1 MDAFA
6 PLWPAVRFGLLLAG
20 LLLPG
25 AALLFALRLP
35 RTLATCFAVS
45 AAVLYLTVLALQVT
59 GAGITP
65 PTLCAGLLVVS
76 LAGFLIGR
84 LGVERRVPTPLD
96 AVTNRKPEPNH
107 PKQQPGD
114 RLLHLHGNRPTE
126 SGGRLAPF
134 TTMGPWTVLYVA
146 FWAAVI
152 FRAVSEP
159 LAGPDV
165 EFRWGFLA
173 EQMLRAGSLD
183 FYPPRSAADF
193 ASYFWVESIPPG
205 ASALHA
211 WAYGCAGGPF
221 AAWTIPGVLLQ
232 LAALHEL
239 LWHTAHRVGGVRAA
253 RYACL
258 AAAACPLLVWSVL
271 IGQETGLTALA
282 LVGIA
287 YSVGRWVDTRVTAW
301 AALAALFAILGGAAR
316 EYGLVFTALGG
327 LALVGVKANRSAW
340 LTFLAVASLGLVWP
354 VRTWVLTGN
363 PVFSLSVGGLFPVNE
378 RFLRWITYDADAFG
392 AVLRTTSG
400 WLDVARYG
408 LLFAP
413 AAIVGWV
420 VLAVAAGRR
429 VRAAGFA
436 LASVTA
442 ILVLWAVS
450 VRYTNGGLFYSLR
463 VASPALALG
472 ALAAGVGLAAWVRPS
487 LRKQRAV
494 AGILTVLVL
503 ALLPATLALP
513 QNPWTGRWS
522 NWPAFSRP
530 APTATGPHD
539 ATVALVLAAREKSTP
554 ADSAPASVVLAD
566 SPGFQR
572 RFLPVG
578 IRVIPPW
585 SPQADWL
592 FDLNLPQAEAVQ
604 RWRNSGIRHLVITK
618 WQSHLD
624 FFNQRSRWN
633 RPPFRVHLIGETAS
647 TAVFSIRAAD

>member
-1 MDAFA
+1 MDALA

-25 AALLFALRLP
+25 AALLYALRLP

-45 AAVLYLTVLALQVT
+45 AVVLYLTVLALQLT

-65 PTLCAGLLVVS
+65 HALCAGLLVVS
-76 LAGFLIGR
+76 LASFLIGR
-84 LGVERRVPTPLD
+84 LGVERRVPTPLKD
-96 AVTNRKPEPNH
+96 TTKRTDETNH
-107 PKQQPGD
+107 PEQQPGD
-114 RLLHLHGNRPTE
+114 RLLHLPGDGGQDTNR
-126 SGGRLAPF
+126 RLAPF
-134 TTMGPWTVLYVA
+134 TTMGPWTVLYA
-146 FWAAVI
+146 LFWAAVI
-152 FRAVSEP
+152 FRAWSEP

-173 EQMLRAGSLD
+173 EQMLRVGSLD
-183 FYPPRSAADF
+183 FYPPRSAEDF
-193 ASYFWVESIPPG
+193 VSYFWVESISPG

-211 WAYGCAGGPF
+211 WAYACAGGPF
-221 AAWTIPGVLLQ
+221 AAWTIPGVVLQ

-239 LWHTAHRVGGVRAA
+239 LWHTAHRIGGIRAA
-253 RYACL
+253 RYACV

-287 YSVGRWVDTRVTAW
+287 FSVGRWVDTRFTAW

-327 LALVGVKANRSAW
+327 LALWGVKANRSAW
-340 LTFLAVASLGLVWP
+340 LAFLAVAGLGLVWP
-354 VRTWVLTGN
+354 VRIWVLTGN

-413 AAIVGWV
+413 AALVGWV
-420 VLAVAAGRR
+420 VLGVAAGRR
-429 VRAAGFA
+429 VRAAAVA
-436 LASVTA
+436 LASVAA

-487 LRKQRAV
+487 PGKQRAV
-494 AGILTVLVL
+494 AGILAVGVL

-513 QNPWTGRWS
+513 QNPWAGRWS

-530 APTATGPHD
+530 APPGTGRDD

-554 ADSAPASVVLAD
+554 AGAVSTSVVLAD

-578 IRVIPPW
+578 VRVIPPW

-592 FDLNLPQAEAVQ
+592 FDLTLPAAEAVR
-604 RWRNSGIRHLVITK
+604 RWGESGVRYLVITK
-618 WQSHLD
+618 WQTHLD
-624 FFNQRSRWN
+624 FFNRHSRWN
-633 RPPFRVHLIGETAS
+633 RAPFEVQLVGETPS
-647 TAVFSIRAAD
+647 TAVFSIRAVD

>member
-45 AAVLYLTVLALQVT
+45 AVVLYLTVLALQVT

-96 AVTNRKPEPNH
+96 GATNRKPEHQDTGP
-107 PKQQPGD
+107 
-114 RLLHLHGNRPTE
+114 RF
-126 SGGRLAPF
+126 APF

-239 LWHTAHRVGGVRAA
+239 LWH
-253 RYACL
+253 
-258 AAAACPLLVWSVL
+258 
-271 IGQETGLTALA
+271 TALA

-633 RPPFRVHLIGETAS
+633 RPPFQVHLIGETAS